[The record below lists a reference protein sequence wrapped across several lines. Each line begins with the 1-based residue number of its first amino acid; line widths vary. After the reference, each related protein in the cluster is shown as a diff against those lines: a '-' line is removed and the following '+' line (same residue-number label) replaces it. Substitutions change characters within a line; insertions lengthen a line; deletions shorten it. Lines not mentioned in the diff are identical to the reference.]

1 MDEKSIVERKKIEP
15 IPMAGMKKMALLAL
29 GALLFAGAAAAGIF
43 LLQPKTSTEEEA
55 LYTYKTVANASY
67 RVKLSP
73 NTLFDQE
80 WLEEGGMYSS
90 QLTEYIEVNFTANF
104 VGTSED
110 AVLGDYNITG
120 IVEGYQEV
128 KDAKKTIYERR
139 YPLKAGKPADNGKG
153 GADVNEKISVNVQT
167 FKQAADEAESI
178 LGGSASR
185 SFYVLFEGTF
195 IVDTEYGKAEEP
207 FSLALQI
214 PIPKTAGFY
223 EIENPG
229 EFSKTS
235 TISTSNDR
243 KIGANPLHI
252 ILIFVWAMLSLALV
266 AATLRFTRKP
276 NEAEAYKMQWKEHMR
291 KYGSRMVQLK
301 DFDEAWLASA
311 IEVEDMDNLVMLSE
325 EMHQPIC
332 VSLDENGLP
341 KMGVFYVLHADKSYF
356 FRLEKVTTSLGVEKN
371 TAGSTK
377 GN

>member
-1 MDEKSIVERKKIEP
+1 M
-15 IPMAGMKKMALLAL
+15 
-29 GALLFAGAAAAGIF
+29 
-43 LLQPKTSTEEEA
+43 
-55 LYTYKTVANASY
+55 
-67 RVKLSP
+67 
-73 NTLFDQE
+73 
-80 WLEEGGMYSS
+80 
-90 QLTEYIEVNFTANF
+90 
-104 VGTSED
+104 
-110 AVLGDYNITG
+110 
-120 IVEGYQEV
+120 
-128 KDAKKTIYERR
+128 
-139 YPLKAGKPADNGKG
+139 
-153 GADVNEKISVNVQT
+153 QT